1 MRRDAATAS
10 LSSVHRGRGQNQNDR
25 VLIQIGDIARGIVEE
40 ASAVGHNKEEVQR
53 VAQLAQKVIYLLPL
67 VQPALLTTR
76 TAMQNVVKLK
86 DDLKGALETIT
97 QSIPVR
103 CGTPVLTKMTS
114 SVLKQQAKRI
124 AELGNSVEQGYQTL
138 TFAVVHHI
146 TNI

>member
-1 MRRDAATAS
+1 
-10 LSSVHRGRGQNQNDR
+10 

-76 TAMQNVVKLK
+76 TAMQNVAKLK

>member
-1 MRRDAATAS
+1 
-10 LSSVHRGRGQNQNDR
+10 

-76 TAMQNVVKLK
+76 TAMQNNVAKLK

>member
-1 MRRDAATAS
+1 
-10 LSSVHRGRGQNQNDR
+10 VHRGRGQNQNDR

-76 TAMQNVVKLK
+76 TAMENVVKLK

-124 AELGNSVEQGYQTL
+124 AELGNGVEQGYQTL